1 MKRGRTSDSP
11 TKAPAG
17 TEVSSTKRPSLWSLV
32 VAFALV
38 YLIWGSTYL
47 AIRFAVDTLPP
58 FLMAATRFLIAGMIL
73 YPIVRRRN
81 VGPITRRH
89 WLSAGIVGTLM
100 LLGGNGLVCW
110 AEQTVPSGIAA
121 LLVATIPLW
130 MIGLDWTLYR
140 GPRPTR
146 RIVLGL
152 VLGLVGVVV
161 LVNPLALGGERLHLP
176 SALAVLAA
184 CGFWGLG
191 SLYSRGHDL
200 PANAFLS
207 TAMQMLT
214 GGVALLICGTLVGEW
229 GRVDLAAVSLTSLL
243 SLVYLVVFG
252 SLIALSAYVWLL
264 QNCAPAKVS
273 TYAFVN
279 PIVAVALGA
288 VFAGE
293 PFSGR
298 QAIAAAAIIGS
309 TVLITLTGKKREA
322 PRECHCEVAPACAAE

>member
-1 MKRGRTSDSP
+1 MSRGPIANEPPR
-11 TKAPAG
+11 
-17 TEVSSTKRPSLWSLV
+17 LWSPVL
-32 VAFALV
+32 AFATV

-47 AIRFAVDTLPP
+47 AIRFAVETLPP
-58 FLMAATRFLIAGMIL
+58 FLMAAARFLLAGAIL
-73 YPIVRRRN
+73 YPLVRRRFP
-81 VGPITRRH
+81 GRLTRRH
-89 WLSAGIVGTLM
+89 WVSAAIVGTLM

-110 AEQTVPSGIAA
+110 AEQEVPSGIAA

-130 MIGLDWTLYR
+130 MIGLDWALYR
-140 GPRPTR
+140 EPRPTR
-146 RIVLGL
+146 RVLLGL
-152 VLGLVGVVV
+152 ALGFVGVIG

-191 SLYSRGHDL
+191 SLYSRRHDL

-214 GGVALLICGTLVGEW
+214 GGVSLLICGTIVGEW
-229 GRVDLAAVSLTSLL
+229 GQVDLTGVSLASLL
-243 SLVYLVVFG
+243 SLAYLVVFG

-264 QNCAPAKVS
+264 QNCSPAKVS

-279 PIVAVALGA
+279 PVVAVALGA
-288 VFAGE
+288 LFAGE

-309 TVLITLTGKKREA
+309 TMLITLAGKKRESME
-322 PRECHCEVAPACAAE
+322 PRTCEIKAACTAE